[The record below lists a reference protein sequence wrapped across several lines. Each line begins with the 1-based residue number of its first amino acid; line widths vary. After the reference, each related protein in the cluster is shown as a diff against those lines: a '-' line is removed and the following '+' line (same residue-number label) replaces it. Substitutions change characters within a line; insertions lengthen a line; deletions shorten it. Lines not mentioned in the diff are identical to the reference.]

1 MPALRFEKQITDGS
15 SGCISVLA
23 GTKKEQKR
31 VFFFFFLA
39 DSILYKGGRV
49 SVEPRG
55 TLIGDMVLPHV
66 FLG

>member
-31 VFFFFFLA
+31 VVFLA

-55 TLIGDMVLPHV
+55 TLIGGMVLPHV